1 VSASRWRWSGDT
13 AVVAFAALVTLVL
26 LGLQLTADPATGFSF
41 SDGPFTDEGFS
52 VLGARNQA
60 LLGRFAT
67 DDWQLWVA
75 QLPFNVVVAA
85 VFEAFGVGIIQARL
99 VSLLASVGAVALL
112 TGFTLRHFGRAGA
125 LVAGIGLAS
134 SSLWLYYGRLAMLEP
149 METFFL
155 VLGFVLLLSPRRPDR
170 LAPWGQGVL
179 GGVALALAIGIKPSA
194 AIEAAGILLAVLVA
208 VRPMTDGGSRFL
220 GAGAAI
226 AVAGLA
232 WLGLVML
239 QPATLAEITRVWP
252 QQSLPASLP
261 EALARMSDYLRGS
274 DGAIPHAAPLLV
286 AGTLGAVL
294 SLIVWRRLDGPQR
307 ALLVGAVAWFAF
319 GMLALLLVPYRPNRY
334 VVPLLPPLAVL
345 AGAGMHVASRG
356 LRGRALPVAAALA
369 LGLSLAG
376 LRDVVR
382 WTAAATYRL
391 PAIQER
397 VAAAVGDSA
406 AVQGSVTFGMRVRA
420 PMIVVHPG
428 VNDGDLYATHH
439 VRWLLVNPNMVPTWA
454 PLHPDAWEARQM
466 LFCDPWPSGEA
477 CLIRVP

>member
-1 VSASRWRWSGDT
+1 M
-13 AVVAFAALVTLVL
+13 VALAALVALVL
-26 LGLQLTADPATGFSF
+26 LGLQLSADPATGFSF

-125 LVAGIGLAS
+125 LVAGIGLAA

-155 VLGFVLLLSPRRPDR
+155 VLGFVLLLAPRWPRR
-170 LAPWGQGVL
+170 LSPWGHGLL
-179 GGVALALAIGIKPSA
+179 GGAALALAIGVKPSA

-208 VRPMTDGGSRFL
+208 GRPLADGGRRFL
-220 GAGAAI
+220 GASAAI
-226 AVAGLA
+226 VVAGLA
-232 WLGLVML
+232 WLGIVLL
-239 QPATLAEITRVWP
+239 QPAPLSEITGVWP
-252 QQSLPASLP
+252 QQTLPASLP
-261 EALARMSDYLRGS
+261 EALARMGGYLRGS
-274 DGAIPHAAPLLV
+274 DGAIPHAAPLLA
-286 AGTLGAVL
+286 AGVLGAVL
-294 SLIVWRRLDGPQR
+294 GMVAWRGLDGTQR
-307 ALLVGAVAWFAF
+307 AVFIGALAWFAL

-334 VVPLLPPLAVL
+334 VVPLLPPLAML
-345 AGAGMHVASRG
+345 AGLGMHVAASV
-356 LRGRALPVAAALA
+356 LRGRALPIAAALA

-376 LRDVVR
+376 LRDVAR
-382 WTAAATYRL
+382 WTSAATYRL

-397 VAAAVGDSA
+397 VAATVGDSA

-428 VNDGDLYATHH
+428 VNEGDLYATHH
-439 VRWLLVNPNMVPTWA
+439 VRWLLVNRTTVPTWA
-454 PLHPDAWEARQM
+454 TLHPDAWEARRL
-466 LFCDPWPSGEA
+466 LFCDAWPSGEA
-477 CLIRVP
+477 CLIHVP